1 MPDVVLSIDGLTK
14 RYGSLTAVDGL
25 TLALVHDPERD
36 GQLISEHRLVGYGDE
51 KVTEGLTG

>member
-51 KVTEGLTG
+51 RVPEGLTG